1 YNTPIIRNGCK
12 NKVFP
17 VTPGGVSKLVR
28 RLLFKTS
35 IIRKGEAKR
44 YHVRPHSLRKYFR
57 TQLGAL
63 STIPTDYID
72 YMMGHTVSTYNDIRM
87 KGIEYLR
94 NLYASSGLS
103 IRPRTKL
110 TKIDRLKM
118 FAESLGLNPD
128 EVLSRAA
135 LSRPHRTVVDPESRK
150 IKVLNQALKHAILQE
165 LRSA

>member
-1 YNTPIIRNGCK
+1 
-12 NKVFP
+12 
-17 VTPGGVSKLVR
+17 
-28 RLLFKTS
+28 
-35 IIRKGEAKR
+35 
-44 YHVRPHSLRKYFR
+44 
-57 TQLGAL
+57 
-63 STIPTDYID
+63 
-72 YMMGHTVSTYNDIRM
+72 MGHTISTYNDIRM

-128 EVLSRAA
+128 EVLSRDA

-150 IKVLNQALKHAILQE
+150 IKVLNQALKHAILKE
-165 LRSA
+165 LRNA